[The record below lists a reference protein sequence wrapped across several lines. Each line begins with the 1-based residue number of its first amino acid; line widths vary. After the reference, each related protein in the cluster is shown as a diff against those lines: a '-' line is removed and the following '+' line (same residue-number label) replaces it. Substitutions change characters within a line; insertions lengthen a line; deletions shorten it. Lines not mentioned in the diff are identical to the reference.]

1 MRRHLLLPFIETI
14 AWNAEFPSDLGRRT
28 VAGIQK
34 FNGLTLELRSE
45 SSSLS
50 LSHLRGGLIV
60 PPFEV
65 SVKPGPAQESFLDRN
80 TCLLTG

>member
-1 MRRHLLLPFIETI
+1 MRRHLLLPFLETI

-45 SSSLS
+45 PSSLS
-50 LSHLRGGLIV
+50 HVAPPRG
-60 PPFEV
+60 PHRAPF
-65 SVKPGPAQESFLDRN
+65 
-80 TCLLTG
+80 